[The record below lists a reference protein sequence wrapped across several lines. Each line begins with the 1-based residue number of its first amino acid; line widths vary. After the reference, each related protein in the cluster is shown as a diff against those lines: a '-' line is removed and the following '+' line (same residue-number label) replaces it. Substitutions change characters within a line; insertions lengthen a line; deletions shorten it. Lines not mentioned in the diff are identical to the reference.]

1 MCCMSWDVA
10 LVCGYG
16 LCLFGSVWIL
26 PCPLAPGPSHLNR
39 SIQNRLWEHS
49 PVFREP
55 HLRLIYTNRTPQ
67 RPSPSPPG
75 QWEAWREPTPT
86 ILFKLFTLLTVV
98 TQLLLCAQSG
108 LYTTMAA
115 SGFVFTLRV
124 SATKRSTVA
133 VVFSQTEVTSCFI
146 SKDETERR

>member
-1 MCCMSWDVA
+1 MLHELGRSPC
-10 LVCGYG
+10 
-16 LCLFGSVWIL
+16 VWI
-26 PCPLAPGPSHLNR
+26 
-39 SIQNRLWEHS
+39 W
-49 PVFREP
+49 PVFVWKRLNTSLSTGTRPLTLEP
-55 HLRLIYTNRTPQ
+55 VHTEPFMGTQPSVSRATPQ
-67 RPSPSPPG
+67 AYLHQPDPSETLPISSRPMGSLERANSH
-75 QWEAWREPTPT
+75 Q
-86 ILFKLFTLLTVV
+86 FKLFTLLTVV